1 VNSWIDVSSLN
12 NQNNQTMGHLT
23 RQQLKASLE
32 EGKIAPL
39 YLLIGAEAYLRDEAA
54 HAITEA
60 ALAGT
65 LLREF
70 NESSFSLLSDSV
82 TAAIDLAGQIPMMS
96 ERLVVRIRDFGKL
109 RDADEEVIIR
119 YLNKPS
125 PSSVV
130 IFIADDL
137 DKRKNLTKT
146 LLSACTVIDFSA
158 VKDAEAKAWARTRL
172 KELKSTADDQVLTE
186 IVRLA
191 GTDLR
196 TLNSELEKLA
206 AAAVETRTI
215 TMQMVDD
222 LIGHS
227 RELSNFE
234 LGDQLIAGDR
244 RRALLTLHHLIEDN
258 VAPVMLIG
266 LIASNYHRLALAK
279 ELLKQGRRDEAS
291 RLVYGPPAKR
301 DAFFHTLQRRDSKR
315 IARDIKLIA
324 DADLAIKTS
333 LAGSGVKGAR
343 LQLELLICALG
354 N

>member
-1 VNSWIDVSSLN
+1 MSSL
-12 NQNNQTMGHLT
+12 T
-23 RQQLKASLE
+23 RPQLDASLKA
-32 EGKIAPL
+32 GRVAPL
-39 YLLIGAEAYLRDEAA
+39 YLLVGCETYLREAA
-54 HAITEA
+54 ARAITDT

-70 NESSFSLLSDSV
+70 NESSFSLLSDNV
-82 TAAIDLAGQIPMMS
+82 NAAIAVAEQIPMMS

-109 RDADEEVIIR
+109 READEEVIIR

-137 DKRKNLTKT
+137 DKRKKLTKT
-146 LLSACTVIDFSA
+146 LLSACAVVDFSA
-158 VKDAEAKAWARTRL
+158 IKDAEAKAWARTRL
-172 KELKSTADDQVLTE
+172 KELKSAADDRVLTE
-186 IVRLA
+186 IVRLT
-191 GTDLR
+191 GTDLQ
-196 TLNSELEKLA
+196 TLNSELEKLSA
-206 AAAVETRTI
+206 AAIETRTI
-215 TMQMVDD
+215 TMQMVDE

-234 LGDQLIAGDR
+234 LGDQLLAGDS
-244 RRALLTLHHLIEDN
+244 RRALTTLHHLLEDN

-279 ELLKQGRRDEAS
+279 ELIKKGRRDEAG
-291 RLVYGPPAKR
+291 RLVYGSYEKK
-301 DAFFHTLQRRDSKR
+301 DAFFNTLQRRDANR

-333 LAGSGVKGAR
+333 LAGGGPKGAR
-343 LQLELLICALG
+343 LQLEMLICALG
-354 N
+354 TD

>member
-1 VNSWIDVSSLN
+1 MTS
-12 NQNNQTMGHLT
+12 LT
-23 RQQLKASLE
+23 RPQLDALLKAGRVE
-32 EGKIAPL
+32 PL
-39 YLLIGAEAYLRDEAA
+39 YLLAGCETYLREAA
-54 HAITEA
+54 ARKITDT
-60 ALAGT
+60 ALTGT

-70 NESSFSLLSDSV
+70 NESSFSLLSDSA
-82 TAAIDLAGQIPMMS
+82 TAAISIAEQLPMMS
-96 ERLVVRIRDFGKL
+96 ERIVVRIRDFAKL
-109 RDADEEVIIR
+109 READEEVIIR
-119 YLNKPS
+119 YLNAPS

-137 DKRKNLTKT
+137 DKRKKLTRT

-158 VKDAEAKAWARTRL
+158 VKDAEGKAWARNRL
-172 KELKSTADDQVLTE
+172 KDLKTSADDRVQ
-186 IVRLA
+186 
-191 GTDLR
+191 

-206 AAAVETRTI
+206 AAAIDTRSI

-222 LIGHS
+222 LISHS

-244 RRALLTLHHLIEDN
+244 RRALMTLHHLIEDN

-279 ELLKQGRRDEAS
+279 ELMKHGRKDEAS
-291 RLVYGPPAKR
+291 RLVYGSYEKK
-301 DAFFHTLQRRDSKR
+301 DAFFNTLQRRDASD

-333 LAGSGVKGAR
+333 LAGGGPKGAK
-343 LQLELLICALG
+343 LQLEMLICALG
-354 N
+354 NW

>member
-1 VNSWIDVSSLN
+1 MTS
-12 NQNNQTMGHLT
+12 LT
-23 RQQLKASLE
+23 RPQLDASLKAGRIE
-32 EGKIAPL
+32 PL
-39 YLLIGAEAYLRDEAA
+39 YLLTGCETYLREAA
-54 HAITEA
+54 ARKITDT

-70 NESSFSLLSDSV
+70 NESSFSLLSDSAT
-82 TAAIDLAGQIPMMS
+82 TAISIAQQLPMMS
-96 ERLVVRIRDFGKL
+96 ERVVVRIRDFAKL
-109 RDADEEVIIR
+109 READEDVIIL
-119 YLNKPS
+119 YLNAPS

-137 DKRKNLTKT
+137 DKRKKLTRT
-146 LLSACTVIDFSA
+146 LLSTCTVIDFSA
-158 VKDAEAKAWARTRL
+158 VKDAEAKAWARNRL
-172 KELKSTADDQVLTE
+172 KDLKTSADDRVLTE
-186 IVRLA
+186 IVRLV
-191 GTDLR
+191 GTDLQ

-206 AAAVETRTI
+206 AAAIETRTI

-244 RRALLTLHHLIEDN
+244 RRALMTLHHLLEDN

-279 ELLKQGRRDEAS
+279 ELMKQGRKDEAS
-291 RLVYGPPAKR
+291 RLVYGSYERR
-301 DAFFHTLQRRDSKR
+301 DAFFNTLQRRDAAA

-324 DADLAIKTS
+324 DADLAVKTS
-333 LAGSGVKGAR
+333 LAGGGPKGAK
-343 LQLELLICALG
+343 LQLEMLICALG
-354 N
+354 Q

>member
-1 VNSWIDVSSLN
+1 MTS
-12 NQNNQTMGHLT
+12 LT
-23 RQQLKASLE
+23 RPQLDASLKA
-32 EGKIAPL
+32 GRVAPL
-39 YLLIGAEAYLRDEAA
+39 YLLVGCETYLRDTAA
-54 HAITEA
+54 RAISEA

-70 NESSFSLLSDSV
+70 NESSFSLLSDSA
-82 TAAIDLAGQIPMMS
+82 TAAIAIAQQLPMMS

-109 RDADEEVIIR
+109 RETDEEIIVR
-119 YLNKPS
+119 YLNSPS

-137 DKRKNLTKT
+137 DKRKKLTKT
-146 LLSACTVIDFSA
+146 LLSNCTVVDFSA

-172 KELKSTADDQVLTE
+172 KELKTSTDDRVLTE

-191 GTDLR
+191 GTDLQ

-206 AAAVETRTI
+206 GAAIETHTI
-215 TMQMVDD
+215 TMQMVDE

-234 LGDQLIAGDR
+234 LGDQLIAGDS
-244 RRALLTLHHLIEDN
+244 RRALMTLHHLLEDN
-258 VAPVMLIG
+258 VAPLMLIG

-279 ELLKQGRRDEAS
+279 ELMKRGRRDEAS
-291 RLVYGPPAKR
+291 RLVYGPPSKK
-301 DAFFHTLQRRDSKR
+301 DAFFNTLQRRDSER
-315 IARDIKLIA
+315 ITRDIKLIA

-333 LAGSGVKGAR
+333 LAGGGAKGAK
-343 LQLELLICALG
+343 LQLEMLICALG
-354 N
+354 H

>member
-1 VNSWIDVSSLN
+1 MTS
-12 NQNNQTMGHLT
+12 LT
-23 RQQLKASLE
+23 RLQLDASLKA
-32 EGKIAPL
+32 GRVAPL
-39 YLLIGAEAYLRDEAA
+39 YLLTGCETYLRETAA
-54 HAITEA
+54 RAITDT

-70 NESSFSLLSDSV
+70 NESSFSLLSDSPS
-82 TAAIDLAGQIPMMS
+82 AAVAVAEQLPMMS
-96 ERLVVRIRDFGKL
+96 ERVVVRIRDFGKL
-109 RDADEEVIIR
+109 READEEVIIR

-130 IFIADDL
+130 VFIADDL
-137 DKRKNLTKT
+137 DKRKKLTKT

-172 KELKSTADDQVLTE
+172 KELKSSADDRVLSE
-186 IVRLA
+186 IVRLG
-191 GTDLR
+191 GTDLQ
-196 TLNSELEKLA
+196 TLNSELEKLSA
-206 AAAVETRTI
+206 AALETHTI

-279 ELLKQGRRDEAS
+279 ELMKQGRRDEAS
-291 RLVYGPPAKR
+291 RLVYGSYEKK
-301 DAFFHTLQRRDSKR
+301 DAFFNTLQRRDAAG
-315 IARDIKLIA
+315 IARDLKLIA

-333 LAGSGVKGAR
+333 LAGGGPKGAR
-343 LQLELLICALG
+343 LQLEMLICALG
-354 N
+354 NS

>member
-1 VNSWIDVSSLN
+1 M
-12 NQNNQTMGHLT
+12 TTLT
-23 RQQLKASLE
+23 RPQLEASLKA
-32 EGKIAPL
+32 GRVAPL
-39 YLLIGAEAYLRDEAA
+39 YLLTGCEAYLREAA
-54 HAITEA
+54 ARAITET

-70 NESSFSLLSDSV
+70 NESSFSLLSDS
-82 TAAIDLAGQIPMMS
+82 ASGAIAVADQLPMMS
-96 ERLVVRIRDFGKL
+96 ERVVVRIRDFGKL
-109 RDADEEVIIR
+109 READEEIIIR

-137 DKRKNLTKT
+137 DKRKKLTKT
-146 LLSACTVIDFSA
+146 LLTACTVVDFSA

-172 KELKSTADDQVLTE
+172 KELKTSADDRVLSE
-186 IVRLA
+186 IVRLG
-191 GTDLR
+191 GTDLQ

-206 AAAVETRTI
+206 AAAMETRAI

-227 RELSNFE
+227 RELSNFD

-244 RRALLTLHHLIEDN
+244 RRALMTLHHLIEDN

-279 ELLKQGRRDEAS
+279 ELMRQGRRDEAS
-291 RLVYGPPAKR
+291 RLVYGSYEKK
-301 DAFFHTLQRRDSKR
+301 DAFFNTLQRRDAAG
-315 IARDIKLIA
+315 IARDLKLIA
-324 DADLAIKTS
+324 DADLALKTS
-333 LAGSGVKGAR
+333 LAGGGPKGAR
-343 LQLELLICALG
+343 LQLEMLICALG
-354 N
+354 TN